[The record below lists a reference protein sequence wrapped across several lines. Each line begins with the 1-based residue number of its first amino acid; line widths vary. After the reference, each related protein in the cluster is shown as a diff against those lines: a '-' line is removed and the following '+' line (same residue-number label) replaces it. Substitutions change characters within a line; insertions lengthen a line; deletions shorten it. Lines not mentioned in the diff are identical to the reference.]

1 MSDSL
6 LSKYVRKPADEHKPE
21 TVPNG
26 DPDGTEDLGCYG
38 FLRGVRDRAVMLE
51 LRKKDGAVTALA
63 YAYIERITYCPD
75 GPEEGITLHGAG
87 QKVRIS
93 GRNLNT
99 ENESG
104 VRLLGALTRHRVPWV
119 READRSVGLAGES
132 NLVIIEEIC
141 TV

>member
-1 MSDSL
+1 MNDSL
-6 LSKYVRKPADEHKPE
+6 LSKYVRKPANEPRPK

-51 LRKKDGAVTALA
+51 LRKKDGTVTALA

-87 QKVRIS
+87 QKVHIS

-104 VRLLGALTRHRVPWV
+104 IRLLGALTRHRVPWV
-119 READRSVGLAGES
+119 READRAASAVSE
-132 NLVIIEEIC
+132 NDTTVIDAIQ
-141 TV
+141 